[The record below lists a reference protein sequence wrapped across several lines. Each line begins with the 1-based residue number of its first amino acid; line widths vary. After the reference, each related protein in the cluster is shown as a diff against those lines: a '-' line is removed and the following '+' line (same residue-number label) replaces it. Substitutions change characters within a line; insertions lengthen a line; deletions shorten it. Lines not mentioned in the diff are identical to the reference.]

1 MGDRHSSSAMS
12 TRAQYATVG
21 NTTTMSL
28 FSTTTNQNTENLF
41 VLFSSLLV
49 ILMLLGFMM
58 YMASMVQAKNRQS
71 IIFKSIAN
79 LLATAFAWWSLGYMC
94 FVPYGVSSSTNDSW
108 FMGTERAWGDTP
120 AFLGSVPKTGELLLT
135 WFYGFLM
142 AATSAMIV
150 LGAVAERVSCSG
162 FVFFVICFT
171 GFIWPVVAY
180 WVWNPHGWLCNG
192 ASGDANPN
200 DPGMIVTQGIETVTG
215 VLDWSGSSVVFMTG
229 GCAALVAAIVVGPR
243 VGRFDAEGF
252 VNKPTM
258 DSSSLPFFGLGTLLL
273 WVGWFGYN
281 VGSPWA
287 GHGLTTLGGAVTG
300 LVVVNTVL
308 APIAAGLMYYLC
320 TLVDGLV
327 PDVTGVYNC
336 IVAGLVA
343 VSCSC
348 DCIQPYAAFVLGI
361 TVAPVFIGSSWL
373 LKKLKVD
380 DVCEGISM
388 FYFCGMWGML
398 FVGLFC
404 DPDLESRSA
413 HKHGWWYG
421 DDGTLFGWQIAAI
434 LSTTL
439 WVAVTSLVVL
449 FPLNMWGLLRVSE
462 EQEEAGLDCM
472 YMKYP
477 SVEADVVGQ
486 VLDETCCGATK
497 VIDTTVTGAVD
508 AMGNPIDTTLS
519 TVKSADDAA
528 RACC

>member
-1 MGDRHSSSAMS
+1 MS
-12 TRAQYATVG
+12 TAAQYVTTTAG
-21 NTTTMSL
+21 NTTTTVMSL
-28 FSTTTNQNTENLF
+28 STTSDQNLENLF
-41 VLFSSLLV
+41 VLMSAALV
-49 ILMLLGFMM
+49 FLMHVGF
-58 YMASMVQAKNRQS
+58 AVFECGHVQAKNRQTIVFKN
-71 IIFKSIAN
+71 IIN
-79 LLATAFAWWSLGYMC
+79 LLATAFAWWSLGYMV
-94 FVPYGVSSSTNDSW
+94 FGPYGLDSSTDDSW

-142 AATSAMIV
+142 AATAATIV
-150 LGAVAERVSCSG
+150 SGAVAERVCVSG

-200 DPGMIVTQGIETVTG
+200 DPGMMVTQGIETLTG

-229 GCAALVAAIVVGPR
+229 GCAALVAAVVVGPR
-243 VGRFDAEGF
+243 VGRFDEEGF

-258 DSSSLPFFGLGTLLL
+258 DSSSLPFFGFGTLLL
-273 WVGWFGYN
+273 WVGWFGFN

-287 GHGLTTLGGAVTG
+287 GHGLTSAGGAVTG

-308 APIAAGLMYYLC
+308 APIAAGLVYYLLS
-320 TLVDGLV
+320 LVPGMV

-373 LKKLKVD
+373 LKKLRVD

-398 FVGLFC
+398 FLGLFC

-421 DDGTLFGWQIAAI
+421 DDGTLFGWQIAAV
-434 LSTTL
+434 LSITL
-439 WVAVTSLVVL
+439 WVAVMSLVVL
-449 FPLNMWGLLRVSE
+449 VPLQYLGLLRVSE

-477 SVEADVVGQ
+477 SVEADVLGQ
-486 VLDETCCGATK
+486 IFDEDCCGATK

-508 AMGNPIDTTLS
+508 AMGNPIGTTLGAMQTAEDTT
-519 TVKSADDAA
+519 